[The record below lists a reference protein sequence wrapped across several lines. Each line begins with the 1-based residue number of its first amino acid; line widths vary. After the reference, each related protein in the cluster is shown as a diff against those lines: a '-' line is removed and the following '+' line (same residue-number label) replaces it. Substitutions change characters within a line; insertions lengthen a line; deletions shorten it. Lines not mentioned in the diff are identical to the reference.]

1 MQKMRHQITIEKEHG
16 YASPHLFTRRHSLC
30 YSFPCIEALA
40 KVPLW

>member
-30 YSFPCIEALA
+30 YSLHALA
-40 KVPLW
+40 NIH